1 MSETSLEDQF
11 LELLKKNEKFR
22 LLVASYLG
30 YDKIL
35 SKLEEHDKKFN
46 SILEEIKLLRS
57 EQTKLWENQN
67 KLWES
72 QNKLWEEVRSLRE
85 GQNKLWEE
93 VKALREGQTK
103 LWEEVRS
110 LREGQ
115 NKLWENQNKLWEE
128 VRSLREGQNKL
139 WEEVRSLREGQNKLW
154 ENQNKLWESYDR
166 MYKYMVTGFRD
177 LSRTLGVTFEDHTAS
192 LLEIMLKEMGYPD
205 AKVEKKYLVYKDEV
219 IEINLFCEKPLVVGE
234 ATISIKSVEEAEKEV
249 EKLLKRE
256 KIVEEKYGIKPKL
269 MILSVARATPDISDT
284 LKALAEKY
292 GIKFVLGK
300 EMEEALLL

>member
-1 MSETSLEDQF
+1 
-11 LELLKKNEKFR
+11 
-22 LLVASYLG
+22 
-30 YDKIL
+30 
-35 SKLEEHDKKFN
+35 
-46 SILEEIKLLRS
+46 
-57 EQTKLWENQN
+57 
-67 KLWES
+67 
-72 QNKLWEEVRSLRE
+72 
-85 GQNKLWEE
+85 
-93 VKALREGQTK
+93 
-103 LWEEVRS
+103 S

-115 NKLWENQNKLWEE
+115 NKLWENQNKLWE
-128 VRSLREGQNKL
+128 N
-139 WEEVRSLREGQNKLW
+139 
-154 ENQNKLWESYDR
+154 YDR

-192 LLEIMLKEMGYPD
+192 LLEVMLKEMGYPD